1 MEEMFRVFQLDLRFL
16 RGKQKRSGFLWRTTH
31 AQKPAF
37 QKGCWLCLM
46 TVSSS
51 TKAGPPRVHRWSWKI
66 TLYHFLDVVTSTGV
80 CAWWQCHQAQRT
92 KYLWGWILCF
102 WATPQKRVDL
112 WRMSVSSGTK
122 PFWWRCHPAQNDF
135 GKMPSGTKPF
145 WGRCH
150 PAQNDFGKM
159 PSGTKPFWGRCH
171 PAQNDFGK
179 MPSGTKPF
187 WGRCHPAQNDFGKM
201 SSGTKRY
208 PVWSPNQSGK
218 DLTLISRLL
227 ACQVIALGFKPHG
240 REEAAVRW
248 EETSWKIHKGR
259 FNKAAINTGR
269 FNKASPHEAV
279 QWVVDFQ
286 LHWEPLLLELFE
298 FLITTTKTYKTY
310 INDLF
315 QPTSLIDKQPIVAS

>member
-16 RGKQKRSGFLWRTTH
+16 RGKQKRSGFCEEPPMHKNQRFKRG
-31 AQKPAF
+31 A
-37 QKGCWLCLM
+37 GCAWWPTKSSPVKLEDYSLSFSGCRYFHRCLCLM

-51 TKAGPPRVHRWSWKI
+51 TKNQVLVG
-66 TLYHFLDVVTSTGV
+66 LDFVLLGHPT
-80 CAWWQCHQAQRT
+80 
-92 KYLWGWILCF
+92 
-102 WATPQKRVDL
+102 KRVDL

-122 PFWWRCHPAQNDF
+122 PFWW
-135 GKMPSGTKPF
+135 
-145 WGRCH
+145 
-150 PAQNDFGKM
+150 
-159 PSGTKPFWGRCH
+159 RCH

>member
-16 RGKQKRSGFLWRTTH
+16 RGKQKRSGFCEEPPMHKNQRFKRG
-31 AQKPAF
+31 A
-37 QKGCWLCLM
+37 GCAWWPTKSSPVKLEDYSLSFSGCRYFHRCLCLM

-51 TKAGPPRVHRWSWKI
+51 TKNQVLVG
-66 TLYHFLDVVTSTGV
+66 LDFVLLGHPT
-80 CAWWQCHQAQRT
+80 
-92 KYLWGWILCF
+92 
-102 WATPQKRVDL
+102 KRVDL